1 MNDIKETSE
10 ERKFASPELAAI
22 GNFLGESLPFNE
34 LPSDQLMA
42 VLGDIVIHY
51 HRQGTVFNNQ
61 DDDGG
66 LRIVRSGAIDIRDE
80 DNKLLDRLGEGE
92 SFNIH
97 GLNIEEGGVLA
108 TVIEDALIYRLPDQA
123 YQVLRQSNRRFD
135 RYFCGQRSR
144 RLRRAARYQPAPNI
158 MMQEV
163 SSVMSRAL
171 LSVAAKDSIQN
182 VAKKMT
188 EHRVS
193 SAFIIEDEELV
204 GIVTD
209 RDLRIRYASKT
220 LSPQTPIDEIMTS
233 NPATIDASKSLF
245 ETTLFMTQQGF
256 HHLPIIENGEL
267 AGVVTTSD
275 LILAKQD
282 DPVYLVQ
289 HISRQ
294 HDVKGLSELVS
305 GMPNLMVQWVNS
317 GVLAQQVSRIL
328 TAISDAITVR
338 LVQLAQEKL
347 GPAPCT
353 WCWVGFGSQARS
365 EQLLGADQ
373 DNGIIIGRELA
384 PSEEQW
390 FSDLATFVCDGLN
403 ACGYVYCPGEIMA
416 TTKQWRQPLANWQST
431 VRSWSRTP
439 TADATMRVSIFFD
452 LRSIY
457 GDNDLCEKLQTTML
471 EQASSNTIFQ
481 AALAGNA
488 LDSRPPLGIFRRFVV
503 DRNGD
508 HRDTLDLKKR
518 GVLPITEIMRLH
530 SLANKITSVNTDE
543 RIQALAKTKHM
554 SIIDS
559 RNLADALH
567 YIQQLRIQHQ
577 CDQILRGEKVSNF
590 INPRDLSKMAK
601 EQLRDAFTIIDEAQN
616 SIRLNYR
623 GGL

>member
-390 FSDLATFVCDGLN
+390 FSDLALLF
-403 ACGYVYCPGEIMA
+403 A
-416 TTKQWRQPLANWQST
+416 T
-431 VRSWSRTP
+431 V
-439 TADATMRVSIFFD
+439 
-452 LRSIY
+452 
-457 GDNDLCEKLQTTML
+457 
-471 EQASSNTIFQ
+471 
-481 AALAGNA
+481 
-488 LDSRPPLGIFRRFVV
+488 
-503 DRNGD
+503 
-508 HRDTLDLKKR
+508 
-518 GVLPITEIMRLH
+518 
-530 SLANKITSVNTDE
+530 
-543 RIQALAKTKHM
+543 
-554 SIIDS
+554 
-559 RNLADALH
+559 
-567 YIQQLRIQHQ
+567 
-577 CDQILRGEKVSNF
+577 
-590 INPRDLSKMAK
+590 
-601 EQLRDAFTIIDEAQN
+601 
-616 SIRLNYR
+616 
-623 GGL
+623 